1 MSLRDITLKREY
13 RPEDN
18 VVRNFYIPLLSSAIS
33 YQRAVGF
40 FSSTILAEIAVGISA
55 LVKNNGRI
63 QIVASPHL
71 SDEDVEAIRM
81 GYKARD
87 VVIKETILSALHDP
101 KSAFE
106 KQNLNLLANLI
117 ADGIL
122 DIKIAFTEKDYSLGM
137 YHEKMGI
144 ISDAEGNY
152 VAFSGSLNE
161 TFNAVHFNYETIDVY
176 SSWKNEDVDRVND
189 KISAFNRIW
198 NNNEANITIIDFP
211 ELKDEMIK
219 RYKREN
225 VDYQKITDLSVNE
238 CPFMSLKSQTTNC
251 PTMPEWLQLHDYQEE
266 AINCWAEKSFKGIFD
281 MATGTGKTLTG
292 LSAITNLSKRLNNKL
307 AVIVVAPYQ
316 HLVDQ
321 WCEDIEKFNISP
333 IIGYSS
339 SPQGDWIKRLKD
351 AIFDQ
356 NLGVENCEFFLFI
369 CTNATFGLDRTQ
381 KELSKI
387 KGDILLVVDE
397 AHNAGSTSFQR
408 LLNERYKYRLAL
420 SATLERHGDEEGT
433 QALYSYFGEKCIIY
447 TLEKAIEAGWL
458 TRYYYYPVVVTLDED
473 ELEVYLG
480 LSREIGKCII
490 FDKNGKKCLSERG
503 KRLALQRARIV
514 SGARQKLNI
523 LRSKMKQYKDDKHIL
538 VYCGATNVLLDNQ
551 DKSTT
556 DDVDIRQIEA
566 VSNILGNE
574 LNMQSARFTSDEDMN
589 QRKIIKEQFTQGNL
603 QVLVAI
609 KCLDEGVNIPAIKTA
624 FILASTTNP
633 KEYIQRRGRVLR
645 KSPGKEYACIYDFI
659 TLPRRIDTAHYLTD
673 EQAKMELSL
682 VKSEIKRVE
691 EFGRISMNKMDAI
704 KLIDSIK
711 EGYSIDQYL
720 LLDEEA
726 L

>member
-1 MSLRDITLKREY
+1 M
-13 RPEDN
+13 
-18 VVRNFYIPLLSSAIS
+18 
-33 YQRAVGF
+33 
-40 FSSTILAEIAVGISA
+40 
-55 LVKNNGRI
+55 
-63 QIVASPHL
+63 
-71 SDEDVEAIRM
+71 
-81 GYKARD
+81 
-87 VVIKETILSALHDP
+87 
-101 KSAFE
+101 
-106 KQNLNLLANLI
+106 
-117 ADGIL
+117 
-122 DIKIAFTEKDYSLGM
+122 
-137 YHEKMGI
+137 
-144 ISDAEGNY
+144 
-152 VAFSGSLNE
+152 
-161 TFNAVHFNYETIDVY
+161 
-176 SSWKNEDVDRVND
+176 
-189 KISAFNRIW
+189 
-198 NNNEANITIIDFP
+198 
-211 ELKDEMIK
+211 
-219 RYKREN
+219 
-225 VDYQKITDLSVNE
+225 
-238 CPFMSLKSQTTNC
+238 
-251 PTMPEWLQLHDYQEE
+251 
-266 AINCWAEKSFKGIFD
+266 
-281 MATGTGKTLTG
+281 
-292 LSAITNLSKRLNNKL
+292 
-307 AVIVVAPYQ
+307 
-316 HLVDQ
+316 
-321 WCEDIEKFNISP
+321 
-333 IIGYSS
+333 
-339 SPQGDWIKRLKD
+339 
-351 AIFDQ
+351 
-356 NLGVENCEFFLFI
+356 
-369 CTNATFGLDRTQ
+369 
-381 KELSKI
+381 
-387 KGDILLVVDE
+387 
-397 AHNAGSTSFQR
+397 
-408 LLNERYKYRLAL
+408 
-420 SATLERHGDEEGT
+420 
-433 QALYSYFGEKCIIY
+433 
-447 TLEKAIEAGWL
+447 
-458 TRYYYYPVVVTLDED
+458 VTLDED